1 MLGRWSGINIASISA
16 LTRFLQ
22 GDYVGKSEYTSK
34 HRDPDTL
41 ARKIVNGLPSH
52 LLDGL
57 GQQQRDALA
66 VIGANMLI
74 EFTPS
79 KNVAMW
85 IRDILEIA
93 ASGELGA
100 W

>member
-1 MLGRWSGINIASISA
+1 MAY
-16 LTRFLQ
+16 Q
-22 GDYVGKSEYTSK
+22 SK

-41 ARKIVNGLPSH
+41 ARKIVNGLPKH

-66 VIGANMLI
+66 VIGADMLI
-74 EFTPS
+74 EFTPRI
-79 KNVAMW
+79 KVQYW
-85 IRDILEIA
+85 LRDILEVA